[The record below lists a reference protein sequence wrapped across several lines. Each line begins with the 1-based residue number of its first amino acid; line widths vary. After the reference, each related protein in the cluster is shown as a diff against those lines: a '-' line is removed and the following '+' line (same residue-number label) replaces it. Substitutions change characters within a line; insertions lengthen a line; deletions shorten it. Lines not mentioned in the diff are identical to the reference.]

1 MDRSCILIKEVQKYY
16 QTHLLNL
23 FLILFIDNQPK
34 ILYRILHSPD
44 NCLMDEYKEQEFRQ
58 IQRKI
63 EYTLQA

>member
-1 MDRSCILIKEVQKYY
+1 MDQSCILIRLVQKYY

-34 ILYRILHSPD
+34 ILYRILYSPD

-58 IQRKI
+58 NQRKN

>member
-1 MDRSCILIKEVQKYY
+1 MIK
-16 QTHLLNL
+16 HLLNL
-23 FLILFIDNQPK
+23 FLILFIDNQPW